1 MRIDCDLHPFVPNT
15 RALFPYLPAHWKE
28 MSEVRGIDDLHS
40 INYPDNSPL
49 TVRRD
54 WRPAQGRPATSA
66 EIVAREAL
74 APFGSDIGILN
85 CLYAVQTLYSDDL
98 ADAYVNALN
107 DWVRAEFLDRDP
119 RFRASIVVSLE
130 NIDMAVAEIERCAAD
145 QRFVQVLLLAGTAH
159 PIGRRLYWPLF
170 EAAVKHG
177 LPVALH
183 AGSELRYAPTA
194 LGWPSYYLEDYVANA
209 QTFQYQ
215 LTSLFTEGVF
225 NRFPTLKVVML
236 ESGWTWVPAL
246 LWRIGKYWGGLRFEI
261 PWADRSPAE
270 IVRDQVRF
278 SLTPTDG
285 PANADQLRRVLDHIG
300 SDDVLL
306 FSTDYPHAQFAGTDV
321 FHPGIPDGLRERI
334 SGANPL
340 ATYTR
345 IAATVGAPV

>member
-15 RALFPYLPAHWKE
+15 RALFPYLPAHWRE

-40 INYPDNSPL
+40 VNYPDNSPL

-54 WRPAQGRPATSA
+54 WRPVQGRPATSA
-66 EIVAREAL
+66 ETVVREAL
-74 APFGSDIGILN
+74 VPFGSDIGILN
-85 CLYAVQTLYSDDL
+85 CLYGIQTLYSDDL
-98 ADAYVNALN
+98 GAAYASALN

-130 NIDMAVAEIERCAAD
+130 NLPMAIAEIERCAVD

-170 EAAVKHG
+170 EAAVKHN
-177 LPVALH
+177 LPIALH
-183 AGSELRYAPTA
+183 AGSELRNAPTA

-236 ESGWTWVPAL
+236 ESGRTWLPAL
-246 LWRIGKYWGGLRFEI
+246 LWRISKYWGGLRFEI

-285 PANADQLRRVLDHIG
+285 PPNPHQLQRVLDHVG

-306 FSTDYPHAQFAGTDV
+306 FSTDYPHTQFGGTEV
-321 FHPGIPDGLRERI
+321 FPPGIPEALRERI
-334 SGANPL
+334 GSANPL
-340 ATYTR
+340 ATYPR
-345 IAATVGAPV
+345 IAATVEASA